1 MRKATTFPFFRSVK
15 ARMEERYIFNFRL
28 PPDELAKKLP
38 IPWIEPQVVNGCS
51 VVSFCI
57 L

>member
-1 MRKATTFPFFRSVK
+1 MRKVTTFPFFRSVK